1 MVLFDPVKA
10 VEDFKKKNGDKP
22 VLNYALGL
30 YYDDVLLRY
39 RDQWLLSEEELV
51 QKTIEY
57 LQKAFDKSCYDGHSL
72 SVLALAY
79 YRSADLTNAEKI
91 YKKKIEAG
99 LIHRLDTPTCG
110 LVLIAKTQKAFNAIH
125 LMQERNLIEK
135 TYFAFTEKSASQIP
149 PVIESQFRAFGP
161 KGRKTVPV
169 FRSSKRFEPGKK
181 TYHTKILEIKEAGTK
196 SAVTC
201 SLTQGFRHQVRTHL
215 ASAGMPI
222 CGDALYSPFF
232 GADFPNTVQK
242 DIIRHLYPL
251 QLYAV
256 GITFPDLSWTNV
268 NRKNINDKKSAA
280 TITASKETSSHSKI
294 SFWLPPPDKMIR

>member
-1 MVLFDPVKA
+1 MGTAVKPADFAYKNKPLILF
-10 VEDFKKKNGDKP
+10 
-22 VLNYALGL
+22 
-30 YYDDVLLRY
+30 
-39 RDQWLLSEEELV
+39 EEERYAVLY
-51 QKTIEY
+51 KPRGMPTAPLRSMEKNSLLY
-57 LQKAFDKSCYDGHSL
+57 WFLTLRPKAAGIFG
-72 SVLALAY
+72 
-79 YRSADLTNAEKI
+79 
-91 YKKKIEAG
+91 KKKIEAG

-110 LVLIAKTQKAFNAIH
+110 LVLIAKTQNAFNAIH

-181 TYHTKILEIKEAGTK
+181 TYRTKILEIKEAGTK

-222 CGDALYSPFF
+222 CGDVLYSPFF
-232 GADFPNTVQK
+232 DTDFPNTLQK
-242 DIIRHLYPL
+242 DIVRHLYPL

-256 GITFPDLSWTNV
+256 GITFPDLSRTNV

>member
-1 MVLFDPVKA
+1 MGTAVKPADFAYKNKPLILF
-10 VEDFKKKNGDKP
+10 
-22 VLNYALGL
+22 
-30 YYDDVLLRY
+30 
-39 RDQWLLSEEELV
+39 EEERYAVLY
-51 QKTIEY
+51 KPRGMPTAPLRSMEKNSLLY
-57 LQKAFDKSCYDGHSL
+57 WFLTLRPKAAGVFG
-72 SVLALAY
+72 
-79 YRSADLTNAEKI
+79 
-91 YKKKIEAG
+91 KKKIEAG

-125 LMQERNLIEK
+125 LMQGRNLIEK
-135 TYFAFTEKSASQIP
+135 TYFAFTEKSAYQIP

-161 KGRKTVPV
+161 KGKKTVPV

-181 TYHTKILEIKEAGTK
+181 TYRTKILEIKEAGTK

-201 SLTQGFRHQVRTHL
+201 SLTQDFRHQVRTHL

-222 CGDALYSPFF
+222 CGDVLYSPFF
-232 GADFPNTVQK
+232 DTDFPNTLQK
-242 DIIRHLYPL
+242 DIVHHLYPL

>member
-1 MVLFDPVKA
+1 MGTAVKPADFAYKNKPLILF
-10 VEDFKKKNGDKP
+10 
-22 VLNYALGL
+22 
-30 YYDDVLLRY
+30 
-39 RDQWLLSEEELV
+39 EEERYAVLY
-51 QKTIEY
+51 KPRGMPTAPLRSMEKNSLLY
-57 LQKAFDKSCYDGHSL
+57 WFLTLRPKAAGVFG
-72 SVLALAY
+72 
-79 YRSADLTNAEKI
+79 
-91 YKKKIEAG
+91 KKKIEAG

-110 LVLIAKTQKAFNAIH
+110 LVLIAKTQNAFNAIH

-161 KGRKTVPV
+161 KGKKTVPV

-222 CGDALYSPFF
+222 CGDVLYSPFF
-232 GADFPNTVQK
+232 GADFPNTLQK
-242 DIIRHLYPL
+242 DIVHHLYPL

-256 GITFPDLSWTNV
+256 GITFPDL

-280 TITASKETSSHSKI
+280 TITASKETSSHAKI

>member
-1 MVLFDPVKA
+1 MGTAVKPADFAYKNKPLILF
-10 VEDFKKKNGDKP
+10 
-22 VLNYALGL
+22 
-30 YYDDVLLRY
+30 
-39 RDQWLLSEEELV
+39 EEERYAVLY
-51 QKTIEY
+51 KPRGMPTAPLRSMEKNSLLY
-57 LQKAFDKSCYDGHSL
+57 WFLTLRPKAAGVFG
-72 SVLALAY
+72 
-79 YRSADLTNAEKI
+79 
-91 YKKKIEAG
+91 KKKIEAG

-232 GADFPNTVQK
+232 DTDFPNTLQK
-242 DIIRHLYPL
+242 DIVRHLYPL